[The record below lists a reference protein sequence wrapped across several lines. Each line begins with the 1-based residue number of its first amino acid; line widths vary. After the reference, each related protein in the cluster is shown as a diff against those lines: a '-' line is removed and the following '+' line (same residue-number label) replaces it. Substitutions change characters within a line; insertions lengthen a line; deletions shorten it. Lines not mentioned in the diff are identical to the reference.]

1 MSSSKFLLFPV
12 LALFLTVA
20 ASAQKKQPPPP
31 PAHAK
36 SPSPAVTD
44 ELIHKQFGDN
54 CSLLPG
60 PPQFVADMD
69 DDGIEDLIVA
79 AKCKNPMADKDEYS
93 FVVADPYD
101 SFLGYSDVKV
111 TSTFASDEPDR
122 RGISLLIIHGAEKDG
137 WRAETPKAKFL
148 LINLPFKTLTVKRL
162 AMKKKTILGIYME
175 EKGEG
180 EDTSSVIFWDGKKYK
195 YQQLGVDAGVTASA
209 REGFKHRGHK
219 VHRGF
224 WLFSALQNRFPF
236 IFQLQLFFH
245 FRL

>member
-1 MSSSKFLLFPV
+1 MSSGKFLLLPV
-12 LALFLTVA
+12 LALLLTVA

-36 SPSPAVTD
+36 APSPAVKD

-54 CSLLPG
+54 CSLLAG

-69 DDGIEDLIVA
+69 GDGIDDLVVA
-79 AKCKNPMADKDEYS
+79 ARCKNPMADKDEYS
-93 FVVADPYD
+93 FIVADPYD

-122 RGISLLIIHGAEKDG
+122 RGISLLIIHGAEKDA
-137 WRAETPKAKFL
+137 WRAEVPKAKFL

-162 AMKKKTILGIYME
+162 AMKKKITLGIYME

-195 YQQLGVDAGVTASA
+195 YQQLGSTL
-209 REGFKHRGHK
+209 E
-219 VHRGF
+219 
-224 WLFSALQNRFPF
+224 
-236 IFQLQLFFH
+236 
-245 FRL
+245 

>member
-1 MSSSKFLLFPV
+1 MSSSRFLLLLPV
-12 LALFLTVA
+12 LALLLTVSA
-20 ASAQKKQPPPP
+20 AAQKKQPPPP

-69 DDGIEDLIVA
+69 GDGFEDLVVA
-79 AKCKNPMADKDEYS
+79 ARCKNPMADKDEYS
-93 FVVADPYD
+93 FVVADPYNT
-101 SFLGYSDVKV
+101 FLGYSDVKV

-122 RGISLLIIHGAEKDG
+122 RGLSLLIIHGAEKDA

-148 LINLPFKTLTVKRL
+148 LINMPFKSLTVKRL
-162 AMKKKTILGIYME
+162 ALKKKTILGVYME

-180 EDTSSVIFWDGKKYK
+180 EETSSVVFWDGKKYR
-195 YQQLGVDAGVTASA
+195 YQQLGSTL
-209 REGFKHRGHK
+209 E
-219 VHRGF
+219 
-224 WLFSALQNRFPF
+224 
-236 IFQLQLFFH
+236 
-245 FRL
+245 